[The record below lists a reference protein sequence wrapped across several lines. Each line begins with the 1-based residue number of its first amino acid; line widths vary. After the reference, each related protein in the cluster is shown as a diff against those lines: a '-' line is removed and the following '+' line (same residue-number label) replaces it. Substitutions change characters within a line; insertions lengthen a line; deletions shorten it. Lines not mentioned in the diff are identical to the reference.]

1 MATTQIPKPL
11 SAEYIK
17 NMIRRML
24 LDEGWALAEPR
35 IVTIGPDCEPVV
47 LGEGE

>member
-1 MATTQIPKPL
+1 MTPR
-11 SAEYIK
+11 SDDYIK

-24 LDEGWALAEPR
+24 LDEGWTPAPAR

-47 LGEGE
+47 LEGGE